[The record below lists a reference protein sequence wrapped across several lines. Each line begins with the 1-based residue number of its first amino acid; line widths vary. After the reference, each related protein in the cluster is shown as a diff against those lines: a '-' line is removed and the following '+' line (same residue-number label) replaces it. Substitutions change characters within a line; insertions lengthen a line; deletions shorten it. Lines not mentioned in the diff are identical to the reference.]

1 MKWLAVKLYAMLKRK
16 TVVDLFG
23 GTYVVSGNYIK
34 RIR

>member
-1 MKWLAVKLYAMLKRK
+1 MKWLAVKLYTMLKRK

-23 GTYVVSGNYIK
+23 GTYVVSKNYIR

>member
-1 MKWLAVKLYAMLKRK
+1 MKWLAIKLYAMITRK

-23 GTYVVSGNYIK
+23 SSYVVSGNYVK

>member
-1 MKWLAVKLYAMLKRK
+1 MKWLGIKLYAMITRK

-23 GTYVVSGNYIK
+23 GTFVVSSNYVK